1 MDIHSDGVH
10 DYTKS
15 KLRGPSP
22 HCNAGEEENPL
33 QLLVVEE
40 VVEGPQ
46 GPLLLVGK
54 VSIVAAPGE
63 RGYTTSVSCAVGTL
77 STA

>member
-1 MDIHSDGVH
+1 MDIHSDGVQ
-10 DYTKS
+10 DYMKS
-15 KLRGPSP
+15 KLRGSSP

-46 GPLLLVGK
+46 SPLLLVGK

-63 RGYTTSVSCAVGTL
+63 RGCTTSVPCSVGTL
-77 STA
+77 SSA